1 MAIQLS
7 DETRVITNP
16 QKFAITQPS
25 KVVTFI
31 NGEPPTGFRGKRSNP
46 VINNI
51 YAALITNR
59 NQWAHVNIQITNKKQ
74 LASII
79 ASLTYRSSK
88 DNLALSTRTMMN
100 EQTKTIELWVML
112 TNR

>member
-7 DETRVITNP
+7 DETRVITQP
-16 QKFAITQPS
+16 QKFAISQPS

-31 NGEPPTGFRGKRSNP
+31 NGEPPTGIRGKRSNP

-51 YAALITNR
+51 YNALITNR

-74 LASII
+74 LGSII
-79 ASLTYRSSK
+79 SSLNYRSSK

>member
-51 YAALITNR
+51 YSALITNR
-59 NQWAHVNIQITNKKQ
+59 NQWAHV
-74 LASII
+74 
-79 ASLTYRSSK
+79 
-88 DNLALSTRTMMN
+88 LALSTRTMMN

>member
-16 QKFAITQPS
+16 QKFAITQAN

-31 NGEPPTGFRGKRSNP
+31 NGEPPTGFRGKKANP

-51 YAALITNR
+51 YNALITNR

-74 LASII
+74 LGSII
-79 ASLTYRSSK
+79 SSLNYRAGK
-88 DNLALSTRTMMN
+88 DNLYLSTRTMHN

-112 TNR
+112 TSR

>member
-1 MAIQLS
+1 MALQLS

-16 QKFAITQPS
+16 QKFAITQPN
-25 KVVTFI
+25 KILTFI
-31 NGEPPTGFRGKRSNP
+31 NGEPPTGIRGKRSNP
-46 VINNI
+46 VINSI
-51 YAALITNR
+51 YNSLMTNR
-59 NQWAHVNIQITNKKQ
+59 SQWAHLNIQITNKKQ

-79 ASLTYRSSK
+79 SSLTYRSSK

>member
-7 DETRVITNP
+7 DETRVI
-16 QKFAITQPS
+16 
-25 KVVTFI
+25 
-31 NGEPPTGFRGKRSNP
+31 
-46 VINNI
+46 
-51 YAALITNR
+51 
-59 NQWAHVNIQITNKKQ
+59 NKKQ

>member
-7 DETRVITNP
+7 DETRVITSP
-16 QKFAITQPS
+16 QKFAIPQAT

-31 NGEPPTGFRGKRSNP
+31 NGEPPTGMRGKRSNP

-51 YAALITNR
+51 YNALITNR

-74 LASII
+74 LS
-79 ASLTYRSSK
+79 SLISSLNYRSSK
-88 DNLALSTRTMMN
+88 DNLALATRTMNN

>member
-16 QKFAITQPS
+16 QKFAISQAT

-31 NGEPPTGFRGKRSNP
+31 NGEPPTGMRGKRSNP

-51 YAALITNR
+51 YNALITNR

-74 LASII
+74 LSSII
-79 ASLTYRSSK
+79 SSLTYRAAK
-88 DNLALSTRTMMN
+88 DNLALSTRTMNN